1 MSRVLRIINK
11 GFSEFFLFKGSKVL
25 AVGGGAF
32 LLGLMVVTFVTVI
45 FRLINRIG
53 IPIRTD
59 WLVGGYEFSEMFMSM
74 LTPLAMAYAWYT
86 AGHVR
91 IGLLRDRMGPKKKAA
106 IDVVSSL
113 LGAVFVFFV
122 AWGVWELSKTSFD
135 LGRTS
140 NLRDIPIGP
149 FQIFFIVVMGHFMIV
164 LLRSVVGLTA
174 KMFGSRFANEP
185 YLEGQ

>member
-1 MSRVLRIINK
+1 MSRVLRVVNK
-11 GFSEFFLFKGSKVL
+11 GFSEYFLFKGSKVC
-25 AVGGGAF
+25 AVGGGTF
-32 LLGLMVVTFVTVI
+32 LLGLMVITFVTVI
-45 FRLINRIG
+45 FRLINRLG
-53 IPIRTD
+53 LPVRTD

-91 IGLLRDRMGPKKKAA
+91 IGLLRDRVGTRLRAA
-106 IDVVSSL
+106 IDVVSAL
-113 LGAVFVFFV
+113 LGAGFVFFV
-122 AWGVWELSKTSFD
+122 AWGVWELSETSFA

-149 FQIFFIVVMGHFMIV
+149 FQIFFIVVMGHFIIV
-164 LLRSVVGLTA
+164 LLRSMVGLFA
-174 KMFGSRFANEP
+174 KMLGSRFANEN